1 VSLAGALLRRAVP
14 PARLL
19 RGLCRLDNLLYRA
32 ISVASVW
39 YGGGLHAR
47 HRLTRYHDFFVERV
61 APGERVLDIGC
72 GNGALAADVAGR
84 AGAVVTG
91 VDQDAAAIRA
101 ARARHRGPGLTFGAA
116 EARALPAGRFDVVV
130 LSNVLEHLDERV
142 GFLRETLARSGARRL
157 LVRVPLFERD
167 WRVPLKR
174 ELGVDFRL
182 DPTHRVEYTLEEFEA
197 EMAAAGLA
205 VEECQVRWGEIWAAC
220 RPRG

>member
-1 VSLAGALLRRAVP
+1 VSLAGALLRWAVP
-14 PARLL
+14 PALLL
-19 RGLCRLDNLLYRA
+19 RSLCRLDNLLYRA

-39 YGGGLHAR
+39 HGGGLHAK

-84 AGAVVTG
+84 SGAVVTG
-91 VDQDAAAIRA
+91 VDQDPAAIRA
-101 ARARHRGPGLTFGAA
+101 ARSRHRGAGLSFLTAD
-116 EARALPAGRFDVVV
+116 ARALPAGPFDVVV

-142 GFLRETLARSGARRL
+142 LFLRETLARSGARRV

-205 VEECQVRWGEIWAAC
+205 VDERQVRWGEIWAAC
-220 RPRG
+220 RPRA

>member
-1 VSLAGALLRRAVP
+1 VSLAGALLRWAVP
-14 PARLL
+14 PALLL

-39 YGGGLHAR
+39 YGEGLHAK

-61 APGERVLDIGC
+61 ARGERVLDIGC

-84 AGAVVTG
+84 SGAVVTG
-91 VDQDAAAIRA
+91 VDQDPAAIRA
-101 ARARHRGPGLTFGAA
+101 ARARHRGPGLSFLAA
-116 EARALPAGRFDVVV
+116 DARALPAGPFDVVV

-142 GFLRETLARSGARRL
+142 LFLRETLARSGARRV

-205 VEECQVRWGEIWAAC
+205 VDERQVRWGEIWAAC
-220 RPRG
+220 RPRA

>member
-1 VSLAGALLRRAVP
+1 VSLAGALLRWAVP

-39 YGGGLHAR
+39 YGGGLHAK

-61 APGERVLDIGC
+61 ARGERVLDIGC

-84 AGAVVTG
+84 SGAVVTG
-91 VDQDAAAIRA
+91 VDQDPAAIRA
-101 ARARHRGPGLTFGAA
+101 ARARHRGAGLTFLAA
-116 EARALPAGRFDVVV
+116 DARALPAGAFDVVV

-142 GFLRETLARSGARRL
+142 AFLRETLARSGARRV

-167 WRVPLKR
+167 WRVPLKQ

-205 VEECQVRWGEIWAAC
+205 VDERQVRWGEIWAAC
-220 RPRG
+220 RPRA